1 MSDDRKDATLLE
13 GWRDGDDAA
22 GRELVRRH
30 FDRVYGFC
38 RRRAPDRAEDLTQ
51 QTFLAAQ
58 KRLDAL
64 RDATSF
70 RAFLLGVARFEVLRA
85 RRDLARG
92 TAAKENLEA
101 RELESLVTSPSKP
114 VHAREEQRLLLVAL
128 RTLSPELQIVI
139 ELHYWEELTT
149 AEIAEVTDTPSG
161 TVKWRLSEARK
172 RLRDA
177 LAAQNA
183 PPKTVELTVTNL
195 DSWARSLRALVS
207 S

>member
-1 MSDDRKDATLLE
+1 VSNDRTDAALLE
-13 GWRDGDDAA
+13 SWRDGDDVA

-30 FDRVYGFC
+30 FDRVFGFC

-64 RDATSF
+64 REATSF
-70 RAFLLGVARFEVLRA
+70 RAFLLGVARYEVLRS
-85 RRDLARG
+85 RRDIARG
-92 TAAKENLEA
+92 TTAKENLEA
-101 RELESLVTSPSKP
+101 RELESLVTSPSSP
-114 VHAREEQRLLLVAL
+114 VHAREEQRILLVAL
-128 RTLSPELQIVI
+128 RTLPPDLQIVI

-149 AEIAEVTDTPSG
+149 AEIAEVTDTPTG
-161 TVKWRLSEARK
+161 TVKWRLSEARR

-177 LAAQNA
+177 LEAQDA

-195 DSWARSLRALVS
+195 DAWARSLRALVEG
-207 S
+207 